1 VRFNRLAAASAA
13 VALLLA
19 ACGNGNGDDDPGA
32 APDDNGV
39 DDSAEDG
46 AEDGAEEPAEADGEP
61 LKVGIVIMTSGVYA
75 QLGEDTID
83 GMELY
88 LSTVGNQA
96 ANRPIELLI
105 EDETADTGTALERTR
120 RLVEAEEV
128 DILSGL
134 ISTGSAY
141 AVADFVEQSQVPFVV
156 ANAGGDDLARGQQND
171 FMVRTSF
178 SNWQNNYAVGEW
190 YYDNIGETVALIAS
204 DYAAGQEHM
213 NGFRESFEAAGGEV
227 VDEVFTPLGSTDF
240 SSALGRLGNSG
251 ADGLYGFLAGTD
263 GLIFVQEY
271 DQSGL
276 RDTLPL
282 VASGFMVEEDVL
294 TEIGEAALGVFSGLH
309 WAYDLDNPENQEF
322 VQMWEEEYD
331 RAPSVYSVQGWD
343 TARVIVDAVE
353 ALGGDVSD
361 GAAVIDA
368 MVEVE
373 FDSPRGAFTID
384 PETHNVV
391 HHVYLREVVDMD
403 GEVHNT
409 MVEDLGEF
417 ADPGA

>member
-1 VRFNRLAAASAA
+1 MRFYRLAAASAA
-13 VALLLA
+13 AALVLA
-19 ACGNGNGDDDPGA
+19 GCGNGNGDDDAGA
-32 APDDNGV
+32 APDDGADNGA
-39 DDSAEDG
+39 DEQ
-46 AEDGAEEPAEADGEP
+46 PEADGDP

-88 LSTVGNQA
+88 LNTVGNQA
-96 ANRPIELLI
+96 ANRPIELVI
-105 EDETADTGTALERTR
+105 EDETVDTGTALERTR

-141 AVADFVEQSQVPFVV
+141 AVADFVEQSQIPFVV
-156 ANAGGDDLARGQQND
+156 ANAGGDDLARADKND
-171 FMVRTSF
+171 FMIRTSF
-178 SNWQNNYAVGEW
+178 SNWQNNFAVGEW
-190 YYDNIGETVALIAS
+190 YYENVGETVALIAS
-204 DYAAGQEHM
+204 DYAAGVEHM
-213 NGFRESFEAAGGEV
+213 DGFLESFEAAGGEV
-227 VDEVFTPLGSTDF
+227 VEDVFTPLGSTDF
-240 SSALGRLGNSG
+240 SAALGRLGNSG

-276 RDTLPL
+276 RDTMPL

-294 TEIGEAALGVFSGLH
+294 AAIGEAALGVMSGLH
-309 WAYDLDNPENQEF
+309 WAYDLDNPENREF
-322 VQMWEEEYD
+322 VQMFEEEYG

-343 TARVIVDAVE
+343 TARVIVEAVE

-361 GAAVIDA
+361 GAAVVDA
-368 MVEVE
+368 MAEVE
-373 FDSPRGAFTID
+373 FDSPRGAFRID

-391 HHVYLREVVDMD
+391 HHVYLREVAEID
-403 GEVHNT
+403 GEIHNT
-409 MVEDLGEF
+409 VVEDLGEF

>member
-1 VRFNRLAAASAA
+1 VKFRRRAAAALSL
-13 VALLLA
+13 ALLLA
-19 ACGNGNGDDDPGA
+19 ACGGNGDDGTTDPGA
-32 APDDNGV
+32 TDNGT
-39 DDSAEDG
+39 DDTEG
-46 AEDGAEEPAEADGEP
+46 EATGDP
-61 LKVGIVIMTSGVYA
+61 LQVGIVIMTSGVYA

-88 LSTVGNQA
+88 FSTIGNQV

-128 DILSGL
+128 DILAGL

-141 AVADFVEQSQVPFVV
+141 AVADFVEQSQIPFVV
-156 ANAGGDDLARGQQND
+156 ANAGGDDLARGQRND
-171 FMVRTSF
+171 YIVRTSF

-190 YYDNIGETVALIAS
+190 YYDNVGETVALIAS
-204 DYAAGQEHM
+204 DYAAGAEHM
-213 NGFRESFEAAGGEV
+213 NGFKESFEAAGGEV

-276 RDTLPL
+276 RDSMPL

-294 TEIGEAALGVFSGLH
+294 AEIGEAALGVRSGLH

-322 VQMWEEEYD
+322 VQLWEEEYD
-331 RAPSVYSVQGWD
+331 RPPSVYSVQGWD
-343 TARVIVDAVE
+343 TARLIAE
-353 ALGGDVSD
+353 ALESLDGDTED

-368 MVEVE
+368 MLGVE
-373 FDSPRGAFTID
+373 FDSPRGSFRID
-384 PETHNVV
+384 PDTHNVV
-391 HHVYLREVVDMD
+391 HHVYLREVVEMD
-403 GEVHNT
+403 DAIHNT

>member
-1 VRFNRLAAASAA
+1 VRFNSLVAASAA

-19 ACGNGNGDDDPGA
+19 ACGGGDGNGEADLGA
-32 APDDNGV
+32 AP
-39 DDSAEDG
+39 EDG
-46 AEDGAEEPAEADGEP
+46 AAEDGAEEQPEATGDP
-61 LKVGIVIMTSGVYA
+61 LKVGVVIMTSGVYA

-88 LSTVGNQA
+88 LDTVGNQA
-96 ANRPIELLI
+96 ADRPIELVI

-120 RLVEAEEV
+120 QLVEAEEV

-156 ANAGGDDLARGQQND
+156 ANAGGDDLARADKND

-178 SNWQNNYAVGEW
+178 SNWQNNFAVGEW
-190 YYDNIGETVALIAS
+190 YYENVGETVALIAS
-204 DYAAGQEHM
+204 DYAAGAEHM
-213 NGFRESFEAAGGEV
+213 NGFLESFEAAGGEV
-227 VDEVFTPLGSTDF
+227 VEEVFTPLGSTDF
-240 SSALGRLGNSG
+240 SAALGRLGNSG

-276 RDTLPL
+276 RDTMPL

-294 TEIGEAALGVFSGLH
+294 AAIGEAALGAMSGLH

-322 VQMWEEEYD
+322 VQMFEEEYG
-331 RAPSVYSVQGWD
+331 RSPSVYSVQGWD
-343 TARVIVDAVE
+343 TARVIVEAVE
-353 ALGGDVSD
+353 ALDGDVSD

-368 MVEVE
+368 MAEVE
-373 FDSPRGAFTID
+373 FDSPRGPFRID

-391 HHVYLREVVDMD
+391 HHVYLREVAEID
-403 GEVHNT
+403 GEIHNT
-409 MVEDLGEF
+409 VVADLGEF